1 MKMKKRVMWIG
12 MFVTVLVFGIFIV
25 GCEDNKNL
33 EPLSTIRYETK
44 PYLNNNNVNSSELIF
59 SGYDTNKYYY
69 IFLLGHI
76 NHVPIAY
83 RPAVEYNGI
92 TPITITYERS
102 NVTEESVK
110 LSMTTAVINSVSR
123 SEETNW
129 NFEVGTGAEATAKV
143 GTFSASLNSSITA
156 SKGGSTIWDIT
167 NTRSISDTFETTST
181 KITGEKD
188 ITSAKI
194 GANGESSGLY
204 RYTFFGTT
212 DVYYVLITNKDKKFL
227 SHYFSVCARNNLR
240 LGIDYDPDLLGSFEK
255 TGNGDLLKVPN
266 INLFTLPIPTNKI
279 EDLIVPKEPDT
290 PSNPPL
296 KTSYSETRS
305 EYNGDFDLT
314 NIGYFGDPVNETY
327 RPYLSIP
334 TLKQEG
340 YTHLKIDVSFDYQS
354 TSTLFTTKL
363 RVKILNNNK
372 TSELSRADFDYK
384 SSWTRS
390 SFSRTVPIDAT
401 DSITGDF
408 MISWGVVDIGMLF
421 SVYSVG
427 NRTITITAIK

>member
-1 MKMKKRVMWIG
+1 MKNKIIWLG
-12 MFVTVLVFGIFIV
+12 MLIVILVFGMMV
-25 GCEDNKNL
+25 SGCEDNKNL
-33 EPLSTIRYETK
+33 EPLSTIRYETI
-44 PYLNNNNVNSSELIF
+44 PYLNNNNASSSELIF
-59 SGYDTNKYYY
+59 CGYDNDKYYY
-69 IFLLGHI
+69 IFLLGHV

-92 TPITITYERS
+92 TPITITYEKS
-102 NVTEESVK
+102 NVTEESVRS
-110 LSMTTAVINSVSR
+110 SMTTTIMNSVSR
-123 SEETNW
+123 GEETNW

-143 GTFSASLNSSITA
+143 GTFGASLNSSITA
-156 SKGGSTIWDIT
+156 SKGGSTIWDTT
-167 NTRSISDTFETTST
+167 NTRSVSDTFETTT
-181 KITGEKD
+181 AKITGEKD
-188 ITSAKI
+188 ITSATI
-194 GANGESSGLY
+194 GTNGEPSGQY

-212 DVYYVLITNKDKKFL
+212 DVYYVLITNKEKEFL

-266 INLFTLPIPTNKI
+266 TTLFTLPIPTKKI
-279 EDLIVPKEPDT
+279 EDLTVPKEPDA
-290 PSNPPL
+290 PLNPPI

-314 NIGYFGDPVNETY
+314 YVGYFGDLVNETY
-327 RPYLSIP
+327 RPYLSIH

-340 YTHLKIDVSFDYQS
+340 YTHLKIDVSFDYRA

-363 RVKILNNNK
+363 RVKLLNNNN
-372 TSELSRADFDYK
+372 TNELSRADFNYQ
-384 SSWTRS
+384 SNWTRS

-408 MISWGVVDIGMLF
+408 MISWGVVDIGALY